1 MKNSKLYI
9 LTVGLCTLIMT
20 SCFEDEGNYKYDES
34 IQDISVKITPNYSI
48 RKKEGKMSV
57 SINPEVKTVDGD
69 KSYLEYLWEAR
80 TSPTLLES
88 DTIGREESVTFEF
101 DSNDKNFSYDYY
113 LRLYVTD
120 TRTGAVTM
128 TPTHIEVI
136 KPYSFSWLV
145 LHEKD
150 NHAEIGAIEYG
161 SNSSIVTPDAF
172 TQDAGKSLQGKPLRL
187 CIGKQNAYWAEY
199 MLSSVLYIFTD
210 KVEESGPYNH
220 TDHFKLLE
228 SWNKLVNPSQA
239 AHIDFTNITSADNC
253 NNTGLL
259 LCSKGNVFHNGQ
271 YSPFFFEMNR
281 SPLMTGECY
290 IEEMGVGPHTA
301 VAYDSKGH
309 RFVHLNFQ
317 NYSMWMGFAP
327 QGIQNAGP
335 INAIANVNGSIADP
349 SNISKEIENVKFVNG
364 FHYDQ
369 KFPAPW
375 QKYQC
380 YAYGIGN
387 NNKSYVYVIPYYN
400 LSNAGN
406 PVITQYYEFSTPN
419 GITKDTPMTSGAKY
433 NNILF
438 YAAGNKI
445 YKLDVSTGKPTMI
458 YQHDDSSA
466 QITDLR
472 MAVEGYAW
480 SDSKDEKGESTYGH
494 PYCRLLGAAVNKP
507 DGQGEVVVLQLNM
520 AGKVDSDKKHPSVQ
534 VHKGF
539 GKIKQIGF
547 I

>member
-1 MKNSKLYI
+1 MQTTVTI
-9 LTVGLCTLIMT
+9 L
-20 SCFEDEGNYKYDES
+20 
-34 IQDISVKITPNYSI
+34 
-48 RKKEGKMSV
+48 
-57 SINPEVKTVDGD
+57 
-69 KSYLEYLWEAR
+69 
-80 TSPTLLES
+80 
-88 DTIGREESVTFEF
+88 
-101 DSNDKNFSYDYY
+101 
-113 LRLYVTD
+113 
-120 TRTGAVTM
+120 
-128 TPTHIEVI
+128 
-136 KPYSFSWLV
+136 
-145 LHEKD
+145 
-150 NHAEIGAIEYG
+150 
-161 SNSSIVTPDAF
+161 
-172 TQDAGKSLQGKPLRL
+172 
-187 CIGKQNAYWAEY
+187 
-199 MLSSVLYIFTD
+199 
-210 KVEESGPYNH
+210 EESGPYNH

-281 SPLMTGECY
+281 SPIMTGECY

-369 KFPAPW
+369 KFPAPWQKYQCYAYGIGNNNKSYVYVIPYYNLSNAGNPVITQYYEFSKFPAPW